1 MLHVVCWRGRCF
13 SLGEG
18 DYYVTSF
25 DNTLKTKIWTC
36 LSFMNCIYRTLNL
49 DSRCRA
55 VSSNTSPMGCWPIL
69 DQQWLWTIPRPADS
83 ITLIATISLAK
94 FGSGSNNCNQH
105 PQIQSLDNG
114 LQSLAAKG
122 KRDAQTLLKTPNV
135 SLYMIGTC

>member
-18 DYYVTSF
+18 DCYVTSF

-36 LSFMNCIYRTLNL
+36 LSFMNCIHRTLNL

-55 VSSNTSPMGCWPIL
+55 VSSNTSLMGCWPIL
-69 DQQWLWTIPRPADS
+69 DQQCLWTIPRPADS
-83 ITLIATISLAK
+83 ITVIPTISLTK
-94 FGSGSNNCNQH
+94 FGSGNKTAISIPKH
-105 PQIQSLDNG
+105 SHSDNG

-122 KRDAQTLLKTPNV
+122 KRDAQTLLKKTQCV
-135 SLYMIGTC
+135 LYMIGTC